1 MPTYRVKPTTKTKYG
16 GACTQHH
23 TKTETIHSTCGNHFH
38 FELPTIYNF
47 NYIMIAL
54 LLSLSILIQS
64 AHSFSAGFSLVKQKT
79 SILIPVP
86 THRRSPFQALYSK
99 SDEAETATTDGG
111 SIEISVD
118 SGTTT
123 ATASKTISEQEKNNG
138 SSEDYNLA
146 QEIMSKVNTTESAIN
161 SSPPLSFR
169 KYITMQVWCGNFH
182 YAIFS
187 SIVLWKICCVC
198 YVVLVVLLVP

>member
-1 MPTYRVKPTTKTKYG
+1 
-16 GACTQHH
+16 
-23 TKTETIHSTCGNHFH
+23 
-38 FELPTIYNF
+38 
-47 NYIMIAL
+47 MIAL

-79 SILIPVP
+79 SILIPVS

-111 SIEISVD
+111 STEIISKSED
-118 SGTTT
+118 ADANAGTTTTT
-123 ATASKTISEQEKNNG
+123 ATTSIQGSNQEEDSTTKTISEQEKNKG
-138 SSEDYNLA
+138 SSDDYNLA

-169 KYITMQVWCGNFH
+169 KYITMQVWRGNFH